1 MDHIDRAI
9 YDTVHGGDMSCAA
22 IAKKSGM
29 SHQVLINKANPGC
42 ETHKLGLL
50 ESVAIM
56 LITGDQSIYRAIG
69 TELEIDAQPAA
80 HKLGILESA
89 LLASKEHGDVLRTLH
104 EALNDGKLTLREKEA
119 CHREI
124 DEAIASLKQ
133 LQIEIYAH
141 QGSTSLKAVQS

>member
-9 YDTVHGGDMSCAA
+9 YDTVHGSDMPCAT
-22 IAKKSGM
+22 IAKKGGM

-56 LITGDQSIYRAIG
+56 LITGDHSIYRAIG
-69 TELEIDAQPAA
+69 IELELDAQPVP

-133 LQIEIYAH
+133 LQLEIYAH
-141 QGSTSLKAVQS
+141 QGNKSLKAV